1 MNIKNDFIKAF
12 SFTVLIAGL
21 FLLFA
26 SKSSPIYPLNDWVD
40 ANAIFTVGKSMM
52 DGKVVYKDI
61 FEQKGP
67 TLYFIHGIGSLMSHN
82 SFFGIYVMEVIAF
95 SVFLFFARRIF
106 RLYLNVQL
114 SNLATILLAFFMV
127 NVSNFVH
134 GDSAEEYC
142 IPLLG
147 ASLFYLIRYLKDDS
161 KSEMTFSL
169 LLINGILAGSVIWIK
184 YSMIGFWFGWMLVI
198 LFTLLIDKKIV
209 RAFQASLV
217 FLLGMVLSG
226 IPWFIYFYSVDGLS
240 NFIDVYFITN
250 IKYYASSSGM
260 LMNLVTIIGK
270 IILVYFRQNPVFGV
284 LFLGGL
290 IGYLMTK
297 KVETSKMV
305 KMGILVPF
313 VFLFLS
319 VYGGGIRLDYYF
331 QIFTPFIFLGI
342 LFALKLVPGNLLSII
357 QSKANYLTVGTMV
370 LLSVIMNF
378 MHHNAYMRDY
388 NKADLFQYKF
398 ADYIKEYNNPTL
410 LNYMFLDM
418 GVYNT
423 ANIEPT
429 TFYYMKHN
437 FDYDVYPFDVDALN
451 SYVRNKEIDF
461 VVLRANAD
469 KPYANELLEANY
481 TLVMEKNQY
490 YEEEIH
496 RYMLYK
502 LNGLEK

>member
-1 MNIKNDFIKAF
+1 MNIKNNFIKTIG
-12 SFTVLIAGL
+12 FTILVACL

-61 FEQKGP
+61 FEEDNKS
-67 TLYFIHGIGSLMSHN
+67 FMS
-82 SFFGIYVMEVIAF
+82 F
-95 SVFLFFARRIF
+95 
-106 RLYLNVQL
+106 
-114 SNLATILLAFFMV
+114 
-127 NVSNFVH
+127 
-134 GDSAEEYC
+134 
-142 IPLLG
+142 
-147 ASLFYLIRYLKDDS
+147 K
-161 KSEMTFSL
+161 L
-169 LLINGILAGSVIWIK
+169 LLLNGVLAGSVIWIK
-184 YSMIGFWFGWMLVI
+184 YSMIGFWFGWMLVV
-198 LFTLLIDKKIV
+198 LFTLLIDKKIL
-209 RAFQASLV
+209 RALQASVV

-226 IPWFIYFYSVDGLS
+226 IPWLLYFYSVDGLT

-250 IKYYASSSGM
+250 IKYYASSNGM
-260 LMNLVTIIGK
+260 LMNLVTITGK
-270 IILVYFRQNPVFGV
+270 IILVYFRHNPGFGI

-297 KVETSKMV
+297 KVESN
-305 KMGILVPF
+305 ILVKLGIVVPF
-313 VFLFLS
+313 LFLFLS

-342 LFALKLVPGNLLSII
+342 LFALKLLPGKLLSRI
-357 QSKANYLTVGTMV
+357 QSKAHYLTIGTIAIFC
-370 LLSVIMNF
+370 VIMNF

-388 NKADLFQYKF
+388 KKADLFQYQF
-398 ADYIKEYNNPTL
+398 ADYIKDYTKPTL

-437 FDYDVYPFDVDALN
+437 FDYGVYPFDVDALN
-451 SYVRNKEIDF
+451 SYVRNKDIDF
-461 VVLRANAD
+461 VVLRTKVD
-469 KPYANELLEANY
+469 KPYSNKILEANY

-496 RYMLYK
+496 RFMLYK
-502 LNGLEK
+502 LNDLNK

>member
-1 MNIKNDFIKAF
+1 MNIKKDFIKTLV
-12 SFTVLIAGL
+12 FTVLISGIFL
-21 FLLFA
+21 FFA

-67 TLYFIHGIGSLMSHN
+67 TLYLIHGVGSLISHN
-82 SFFGIYVMEVIAF
+82 TFIGIYLMEVIAF
-95 SVFLFFARRIF
+95 AFFLFFGRRIF
-106 RLYLNVQL
+106 RLYFNAQL
-114 SNLATILLAFFMV
+114 SSLSTILLAFFMV
-127 NVSNFVH
+127 NVTNFVH

-147 ASLFYLIRYLKDDS
+147 ASLFYLIRYLK
-161 KSEMTFSL
+161 EGNRSL
-169 LLINGILAGSVIWIK
+169 MSFKMLLVNGILAGSVIWIK
-184 YSMIGFWFGWMLVI
+184 YSMIGFWFGWMLVV
-198 LFTLLIDKKIV
+198 LFTLLIDKKIF
-209 RAFQASLV
+209 RAFQASMV
-217 FLLGMVLSG
+217 FLFGMVLSG
-226 IPWFIYFYSVDGLS
+226 IPWLVYFYSVDGLS
-240 NFIDVYFITN
+240 DFIEVYFITN
-250 IKYYASSSGM
+250 IKYYASSNGM

-270 IILVYFRQNPVFGV
+270 IILVYFRQNPVFGI
-284 LFLGGL
+284 LFIGGL
-290 IGYLMTK
+290 IGFMLTQ
-297 KVETSKMV
+297 KVESNKNV
-305 KMGILVPF
+305 KLAIIVPF
-313 VFLFLS
+313 LFLFLS

-331 QIFTPFIFLGI
+331 QIFTPFVFLGI
-342 LFALKLVPGNLLSII
+342 LFILKMLPDSLKNII
-357 QSKANYLTVGTMV
+357 QNKANYFSIGIV
-370 LLSVIMNF
+370 LILCAFMNF
-378 MHHNAYMRDY
+378 NHHNTYMRDY
-388 NKADLFQYKF
+388 TKDELFQYQF
-398 ADYIKEYNNPTL
+398 ADYINEYSNPTL

-496 RYMLYK
+496 RFMLYK
-502 LNGLEK
+502 LKGLEK